1 VEADVDAFLQFWAER
16 SPREKSILLM
26 GCAIVLAAL
35 VYLLTIEPAMSGIKR
50 LERGLPQTRAQ
61 AAKLD
66 ALLAEVKNL
75 RTRAQVATLSPQE
88 TRAAV
93 EKSLASAGLKAA
105 RVVPL
110 SDGDL
115 QLTFANVPYA
125 SWAIWLASVERE
137 LGGRAMSVTAN
148 ATGTPG
154 NVDVEL
160 ALRLARK

>member
-1 VEADVDAFLQFWAER
+1 MDGFLQFWAER
-16 SPREKSILLM
+16 SPREKSILLT
-26 GCAIVLAAL
+26 GFAVVIAAL
-35 VYLLTIEPAMSGIKR
+35 IYLITIEPAMTGIAR
-50 LERGLPQTRAQ
+50 LERGLPQTRNQ

-66 ALLAEVKNL
+66 ALLAEVKGL
-75 RTRAQVATLSPQE
+75 RARAQVAVLSPQE

-93 EKSLASAGLKAA
+93 EKSLTSAGLKAA

-115 QLTFANVPYA
+115 QLTFSNVPFA
-125 SWAIWLASVERE
+125 AWAVWLASVERE
-137 LGGRAMSVTAN
+137 LGGRATSVTAN

-154 NVDVEL
+154 NVDVEM

>member
-1 VEADVDAFLQFWAER
+1 MDWLLQFWSER
-16 SPREKSILLM
+16 APREKSILLA
-26 GCAIVLAAL
+26 GAAVVIFAI
-35 VYLLTIEPAMSGIKR
+35 VYLLAVDPAISGIAR

-75 RTRAQVATLSPQE
+75 RSRAQVATLSQQE
-88 TRAAV
+88 SRTAV
-93 EKSLASAGLKAA
+93 EKTLAGAGLKAS

-125 SWAIWLASVERE
+125 AWAVWLAGVERE
-137 LGGRAMSVTAN
+137 LGGRATNVTATS
-148 ATGTPG
+148 TGTPG

>member
-1 VEADVDAFLQFWAER
+1 MDGLLQFWAER
-16 SPREKSILLM
+16 SPREKSILLA
-26 GCAIVLAAL
+26 GAAVIVAAL
-35 VYLLTIEPAMSGIKR
+35 IYLLAIEPAATGIAR
-50 LERGLPQTRAQ
+50 LERGLPQARAR

-66 ALLAEVKNL
+66 ALLAEVKSL
-75 RTRAQVATLSPQE
+75 RSRAQVAALSPQE
-88 TRAAV
+88 SRTAV
-93 EKSLASAGLKAA
+93 EKSLANAGLKAA

-115 QLTFANVPYA
+115 QLTFANVPCA
-125 SWAIWLASVERE
+125 KWAVWLASVERE
-137 LGGRAMSVTAN
+137 LGGRATSVTAT

>member
-1 VEADVDAFLQFWAER
+1 VDAFLQFWSER
-16 SPREKSILLM
+16 SPREKSVLITL
-26 GCAIVLAAL
+26 CAIVIAAII
-35 VYLLTIEPAMSGIKR
+35 YLLTIEPAVTGITR
-50 LERGLPQTRAQ
+50 LERGLPQTRQQ

-88 TRAAV
+88 TRTAV
-93 EKSLASAGLKAA
+93 EKSLASNGLKAA
-105 RVVPL
+105 RIVPL

-125 SWAIWLASVERE
+125 GWAIWLAGVERE
-137 LGGRAMSVTAN
+137 LGGRATSVTAT